1 MKRMRDLLCLL
12 LLAVGTTAM
21 AADGGLE
28 YQRLNASLDQLA
40 ADPVLGGY
48 AQAEQALAR
57 DAVRQLLDVSSKR
70 HAHVLYIAERRVD
83 LAKAAAEL
91 EDARRKL
98 VQLDREHDSILIE
111 ASRRDAEA
119 TRRELDRQRLQNQLA
134 AEEAMCLQQQG
145 EAYSQAAEQA
155 RAEAEQSRRLAESQ
169 SRAAAMARKEAQ
181 LAEAAARAMRQRMDS
196 LTARRGAQGM
206 QMTLED
212 LAFGSGQAELR
223 PDAAA
228 HMGKLVQFVQS
239 KPDKRI
245 RIEGHTD
252 SSGSAAVN
260 RALSLRRAQSVR
272 DALVANGVD
281 ASRIQVAG
289 VGAAHPIAP
298 NTTAEG
304 RARNRRVVV
313 ILEDR

>member
-1 MKRMRDLLCLL
+1 MKRIRDLLCLL
-12 LLAVGTTAM
+12 LLAVSATAM
-21 AADGGLE
+21 AAKDDLD

-40 ADPVLGGY
+40 ADPVLGAY

-57 DAVRQLLDVSSKR
+57 DAVRQLPDASGKQR
-70 HAHVLYIAERRVD
+70 AHVLYIAERRVD

-119 TRRELDRQRLQNQLA
+119 TRRELERQRLQNQLA
-134 AEEAMCLQQQG
+134 AEEAMRLQQQG

-155 RAEAEQSRRLAESQ
+155 RAEAEQSRRLADSQ

-181 LAEAAARAMRQRMDS
+181 LAEAAAIAMRQRMDS
-196 LTARRGAQGM
+196 LTAKRGAQGM

-212 LAFGSGQAELR
+212 LAFGSGQADLR
-223 PDAAA
+223 PDAEA

-252 SSGSAAVN
+252 SSGGAAIN
-260 RALSLRRAQSVR
+260 QALSLRRAQAVR
-272 DALVANGVD
+272 DALVAKGVD
-281 ASRIQVAG
+281 ASRIEVAG
-289 VGAAHPIAP
+289 VGSAQPVAP
-298 NTTAEG
+298 NSTAEG
-304 RARNRRVVV
+304 RARNRRVEV